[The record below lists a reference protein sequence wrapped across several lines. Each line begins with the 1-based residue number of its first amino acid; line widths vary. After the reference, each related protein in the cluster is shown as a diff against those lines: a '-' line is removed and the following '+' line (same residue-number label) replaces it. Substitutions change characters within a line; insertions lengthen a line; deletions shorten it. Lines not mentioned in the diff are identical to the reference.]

1 MARRT
6 DTSLATLLLVSRAVP
21 STERPLSASEFWKL
35 VGAVND
41 PGVLLGQ
48 SEEQLEGSVGVTLAK
63 RVCALVDR
71 ATALAF
77 RIEELEQSGVQ
88 TLSAFDEG
96 YPARWRERLNGGA
109 PPAIHAVGAIDILD
123 AGGLAIV
130 GSRDVAQAG
139 ADVARSAAIFAARDG
154 KVVISGGARGTD
166 RLAMS
171 AALESNGRVAG
182 VLADS
187 LLRTTGDPE
196 VRRAVGDSQ
205 LCLVTPYAPE
215 APFNAGNAMGRNKLI
230 YTLADVTFVVASD
243 HDKGGTW
250 SGATEAITKNYGRV
264 AVWLGE
270 GGGPGNKPL
279 ADLGAVPVTDIG
291 ELFEVS
297 SSERRVGEQLGLGL

>member
-1 MARRT
+1 
-6 DTSLATLLLVSRAVP
+6 
-21 STERPLSASEFWKL
+21 LSASEFWKL
-35 VGAVND
+35 VASVHD

-48 SEEQLEGSVGVTLAK
+48 TEEELDGSVGAKLAK
-63 RVCALVDR
+63 RVYSLLDR

-77 RIEELEQSGVQ
+77 RIEELEQAGVQ

-109 PPAIHAVGAIDILD
+109 PPAMHAVGAVDLLD

-130 GSRDVAQAG
+130 GSRDVDQAG
-139 ADVARSAAIFAARDG
+139 ADVARAAATIAAREG

-166 RLAMS
+166 RLAMT
-171 AALESNGRVAG
+171 AALESDGRIAG

-187 LLRTTGDPE
+187 LLKTTRDPE
-196 VRRAVGDSQ
+196 VRRAIGDSQ

-250 SGATEAITKNYGRV
+250 SGATEALAKDYGRV

-279 ADLGAVPVTDIG
+279 AELGAVPVTHIEQLG
-291 ELFEVS
+291 EVS
-297 SSERRVGEQLGLGL
+297 STEDRIGEQLGLGL